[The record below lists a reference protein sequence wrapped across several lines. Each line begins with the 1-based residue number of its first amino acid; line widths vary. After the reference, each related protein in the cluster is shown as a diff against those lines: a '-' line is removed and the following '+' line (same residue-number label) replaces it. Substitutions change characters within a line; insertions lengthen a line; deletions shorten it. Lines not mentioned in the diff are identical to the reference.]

1 MDNTLDLLIQ
11 DFVSSNKL
19 VNQTITWNTLVS
31 RQFENGRRKIF
42 HFNGDKIARS
52 EHVDMADA
60 DWLVIELPRPV
71 AELGDV
77 DSLRFDCLKLMYGP
91 THYAMTVE
99 KDGDAILIKLLTKN
113 RGLMNVLFNIRG
125 KLDTDGVPEK

>member
-19 VNQTITWNTLVS
+19 VNQNITWPMLVS

-42 HFNGDKIARS
+42 MFNGDKVAKA
-52 EHVDMADA
+52 EYVDMADA
-60 DWLVIELPRPV
+60 EWLVIELSRPMV
-71 AELGDV
+71 ELGDV
-77 DSLRFDCLKLMYGP
+77 DSLRFDCLKLMYAP

-99 KDGDAILIKLLTKN
+99 KDGETIVIKLLTRN
-113 RGLMNVLFNIRG
+113 RGLMNILFKICQH
-125 KLDTDGVPEK
+125 V

>member
-19 VNQTITWNTLVS
+19 VNQNIAWNTLVS

-42 HFNGDKIARS
+42 HFNGDKIARA

-60 DWLVIELPRPV
+60 EWLVIELPRPMV
-71 AELGDV
+71 ELGDV
-77 DSLRFDCLKLMYGP
+77 DSLRFDCLKLMYVP
-91 THYAMTVE
+91 THYTMSVE
-99 KDGDAILIKLLTKN
+99 KESSAILIRLLTRN
-113 RGLMNVLFNIRG
+113 RGLMNVLFKVI
-125 KLDTDGVPEK
+125 DMPSD